1 MIYRICT
8 VITVFVF
15 LVLVPIQAQNDPVL
29 FKVNDKEVNVSE
41 FKYIYNKTNGEKA
54 DYSEASVREYLD
66 LYINFKLQVAEGV
79 DIGLSENAEVK
90 REQDQYK
97 RQLASTYLTD
107 REITEKLVKEAFERS
122 KEDRKISHILISV
135 DENAT
140 DAAKKMAYKRA
151 AEVKA
156 KLTAANFAEMA
167 KQYSD
172 DQYSKSKG
180 GALGYFSALQLPY
193 DLESA
198 VYATDK
204 GAVSDIATSK
214 YGYHLVLVEDIR
226 ASWGKVK
233 IAHILLRAKKD
244 PEGAKSKIDSLHEL
258 LKTGVKFEEL
268 ASSNSQDN
276 ATKNRGGQLGWI
288 GINKYSADFENA
300 IFALEKDGN
309 FSKPVQ
315 TEAGWHILKRYQ
327 AIKNPAYQDVK
338 SEITNKIK
346 RKPRFEIIQDALVA
360 DIKKEGGYKENSKT
374 VEALLTALNQKDSS
388 AREPDFL
395 TYRWKSNKDD
405 ALNQLELFQVGN
417 TKATVREFMSIAQR
431 AHSERMNQKPHTVK
445 DAVARII
452 KKLATQKCLAYEET
466 QLDKKYPE
474 FKSLM
479 REYDEGILLFEV
491 KKQLVWDKA
500 SSDEAGLK
508 TFYDANKENFK
519 WKKRANVTFYTLR
532 TDDAKLVKK
541 IQSKAK
547 SKSSESVKGM
557 FNKEKEIVQT
567 TSGIYEAGKN
577 EDVDQLKWKKG
588 SMNKGYEKNGTY
600 FFTKI
605 EEIIEP
611 SVKTLEE
618 ARGYVVA
625 DYQDS
630 LEKELIAKLKE
641 KFKVEI
647 DEAVLKQMVK

>member
-1 MIYRICT
+1 MVYRIFS
-8 VITVFVF
+8 VIIAFAF
-15 LVLVPIQAQNDPVL
+15 LVSVPLQAQNDPVL

-54 DYSEASVREYLD
+54 DYSEKSVREYLD

-79 DIGLSENAEVK
+79 DIGLSEDAEVK
-90 REQDQYK
+90 REQNQYK

-122 KEDRKISHILISV
+122 KEDRKISHILIGV
-135 DENAT
+135 DQNA
-140 DAAKKMAYKRA
+140 AAATKKVAYKRIQ
-151 AEVKA
+151 EIKSKA
-156 KLTAANFAEMA
+156 TAANFADMA
-167 KQYSD
+167 LQFSD

-180 GALGYFSALQLPY
+180 GTLGYFTALQLPY

-198 VYATDK
+198 VYTTAK
-204 GAVSDIATSK
+204 GAISEVVSTK
-214 YGYHLVLVEDIR
+214 YGYHVVLVEDTR
-226 ASWGKVK
+226 NALGKVK
-233 IAHILLRAKKD
+233 IAHILVRAKKD
-244 PEGAKSKIDSLHEL
+244 PEGAKVKVDSLHGL
-258 LKTGVKFEEL
+258 LKSGAKFEEL
-268 ASSNSQDN
+268 ASANSQDN

-288 GINKYSADFENA
+288 GINKYSADFEKA
-300 IFALEKDGN
+300 IFELVKDGN

-327 AIKNPAYQDVK
+327 AIKDPAYQDVK
-338 SEITNKIK
+338 SEITNQIK
-346 RKPRFEIIQDALVA
+346 RKPRFEIIQDALVT
-360 DIKKEGGYKENSKT
+360 DIKKEGGYKENQTT
-374 VEALLTALNQKDSS
+374 VKALLTALNKKDST

-395 TYRWKSNKDD
+395 TYRWKSDKDD
-405 ALNQLELFQVGN
+405 GLNNLELFEVGN
-417 TKATVREFMSIAQR
+417 VKATVREFMSIAQR
-431 AHSERMNQKPHTVK
+431 AHSERMNQKPHTVE
-445 DAVARII
+445 DAVRRII

-500 SSDEAGLK
+500 SSDEEGLK
-508 TFYDANKENFK
+508 AFYDANKDNFT

-532 TDDAKLVKK
+532 SDNRKLTKK
-541 IQSKAK
+541 IQAKAK
-547 SKSSESVKGM
+547 KKSVESIKGLY
-557 FNKEKEIVQT
+557 NKDQEIVQT
-567 TSGIYEAGKN
+567 TSGIDEAGKN

-588 SMNKGYEKNGTY
+588 SVGKGYEKNGAY

-611 SVKTLEE
+611 SVKTLDE

-625 DYQDS
+625 DYQDN
-630 LEKELIAKLKE
+630 LEKILIANLKE
-641 KFKVEI
+641 KFKVTI
-647 DEAVLKQMVK
+647 DDAVLKKLFK